1 MRIRSMKEALGDWMA
16 VERNRIEVMELWP
29 DGPRKEAGLAAAR
42 STLESL
48 ARDMPE
54 ESSAARVIYP
64 GMRQKAIEIP
74 LARVHRPLHGLAA

>member
-1 MRIRSMKEALGDWMA
+1 MKETLGDWMA

-29 DGPRKEAGLAAAR
+29 DGPRKEASLAAAR

-54 ESSAARVIYP
+54 GCCLSRVLHP
-64 GMRQKAIEIP
+64 GIRQTVIEIP
-74 LARVHRPLHGLAA
+74 LARVHRPPYGLAA